1 MSEIRRIN
9 RNRQEPAVPGE
20 GDVFMIPSDI
30 LPDNL
35 ESGQKVKL
43 IVEGTFNKTDE
54 GGTMQI
60 DAIYPEK
67 KESPRTDPLQDSIE
81 KGFDIEISLNKS

>member
-1 MSEIRRIN
+1 MAEIRRIN

-35 ESGQKVKL
+35 ESGNKVKI

-54 GGTMQI
+54 GGTIQI
-60 DAIYPEK
+60 DKIYPENAT
-67 KESPRTDPLQDSIE
+67 RTDPLEDSIS
-81 KGFDIEISLNKS
+81 KGLDIEISMK